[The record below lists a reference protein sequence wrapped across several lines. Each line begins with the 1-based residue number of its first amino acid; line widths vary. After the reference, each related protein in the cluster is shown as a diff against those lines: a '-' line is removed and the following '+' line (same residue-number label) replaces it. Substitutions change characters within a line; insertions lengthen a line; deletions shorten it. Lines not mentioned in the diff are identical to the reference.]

1 MDIPWIA
8 DNDSLIQ
15 VHHQDTTIAVNPGRM
30 VHSSK
35 RLFPVDGQSEIP
47 KFQQRMWAPK
57 DKDNRNVHADNM
69 EDLSREQLRSL
80 EDKRPI
86 GPNGDMDWVRS
97 YHRC

>member
-8 DNDSLIQ
+8 DTDSLIQ

-47 KFQQRMWAPK
+47 KFQQRMWTPK
-57 DKDNRNVHADNM
+57 DKDNSHVHSDTM
-69 EDLSREQLRSL
+69 EELSRQQLMSL
-80 EDKRPI
+80 EDKRPSHH
-86 GPNGDMDWVRS
+86 PARS
-97 YHRC
+97 KY